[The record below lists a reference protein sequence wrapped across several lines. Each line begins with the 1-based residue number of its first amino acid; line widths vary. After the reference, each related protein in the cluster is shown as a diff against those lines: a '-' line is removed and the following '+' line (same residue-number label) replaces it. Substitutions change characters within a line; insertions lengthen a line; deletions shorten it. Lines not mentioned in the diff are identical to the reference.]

1 MLHGGSLG
9 TLLRGEGERTH
20 PLHAGF
26 PQEVAQLLKFFLTL
40 AGQTGNQAGA
50 NDQTRDII
58 PQLLQQRPQE
68 RAIAAAVHQLQNL
81 VVAVLD
87 GNIQVFDNLRLLRHH
102 PDEFIVNFIGV
113 DIMHPHPMQPL
124 NLAQPVQQLRQQP
137 GMFRKIRAIAA
148 GVLRHHN
155 QLLHAGISK
164 LLCLCQHVLHPPG
177 AVLAP
182 QGGNHAIGAL
192 VVASFGNLDVS
203 IVLGGGENAPGLH
216 LRGIDAAEIA
226 NRPVFQ
232 QLFNGGDNLCVA
244 ARAQQT
250 VHLRHFLCNLSLIA
264 LGEAAGNQNLAN
276 LALGFHGTGHENV
289 VNCL

>member
-1 MLHGGSLG
+1 
-9 TLLRGEGERTH
+9 
-20 PLHAGF
+20 
-26 PQEVAQLLKFFLTL
+26 
-40 AGQTGNQAGA
+40 
-50 NDQTRDII
+50 
-58 PQLLQQRPQE
+58 
-68 RAIAAAVHQLQNL
+68 
-81 VVAVLD
+81 
-87 GNIQVFDNLRLLRHH
+87 
-102 PDEFIVNFIGV
+102 
-113 DIMHPHPMQPL
+113 
-124 NLAQPVQQLRQQP
+124 
-137 GMFRKIRAIAA
+137 MFREIRAIAA
-148 GVLRHHN
+148 GVLGNHN
-155 QLLHAGISK
+155 QLLHAGIGK

-192 VVASFGNLDVS
+192 IVASFGNLDVS

-289 VNCL
+289 VNCLRLCRVDKSTGVDNHHVAAGKLTADRMASLLYPEHHPLTVHLIFCTAKRNKTNYSHFLLVLRKIIGIQ